1 MKKIRRTAS
10 AFWKSG
16 ANGGTRSISTESGA
30 LSLAQFTVGKAL
42 KSNPCTNPGELVAA
56 ALVSS
61 FSSALSNELGSSAD
75 TVGEITTT
83 ATVNSE
89 ELEAGWTITDIH
101 LNVDAKLPKV
111 TQGQFIDAA
120 VHAKTACMV
129 CRLLRT
135 NISMN
140 AKLDLHWA

>member
-42 KSNPCTNPGELVAA
+42 KSNPCTNPG
-56 ALVSS
+56 
-61 FSSALSNELGSSAD
+61 ELGSSAD